1 MCLTALMKVYSS
13 RELKRLLQSPL
24 TREALSPAAGINYV
38 CTDGP
43 LEEMTAAQLPACPV
57 VSLDTRDTTADI
69 AAAEAELEPLVDGI
83 DAQPDAAATLVHV
96 LRHNRSLDCP
106 GALAME
112 SLAYSTLQHG
122 CGFQQWLTGRPAP
135 VEEDED
141 DAPVLT
147 ERSDNHLTL
156 TLNRPSRHN
165 AYSRA
170 MRDALCA
177 GLQLAHADTAIASVT
192 LRGNGPS
199 FCAGGDLREFGN
211 ATDAANAHVTR
222 MTRSAGL
229 LLAELPQAGSAELHG
244 ACIGA
249 GIELP
254 AFLGNVVARENT
266 VFQLPEVAMGL
277 IPGAGGTFSIS
288 RRIGR
293 QRTAW
298 MALTNARVDAATALS
313 WGLVD
318 AVSD

>member
-1 MCLTALMKVYSS
+1 MCLTARMKVYSS
-13 RELKRLLQSPL
+13 GELKRLLQSPV
-24 TREALSPAAGINYV
+24 TREALSPVAGVNHV
-38 CTDGP
+38 CTGEP
-43 LEEMTAAQLPACPV
+43 LEGVTAEQLPACPV
-57 VSLDTRDTTADI
+57 ISLDAGDTTADVVVDEP
-69 AAAEAELEPLVDGI
+69 ALESLADCI
-83 DAQPDAAATLVHV
+83 DAQPAAAACLVHV
-96 LRHNRSLDCP
+96 LRHNVSLDCP
-106 GALAME
+106 AALAME

-122 CGFQQWLTGRPAP
+122 SGFQEWLSRRPSP
-135 VEEDED
+135 GESIED

-147 ERSDNHLTL
+147 ERRDKHLTL
-156 TLNRPSRHN
+156 TLNRAARHN

-170 MRDALCA
+170 MRDALCT
-177 GLQLAHADTAIASVT
+177 GLQLAHADTSIETVA

-199 FCAGGDLREFGN
+199 FCAGGDLTEFGS
-211 ATDAANAHVTR
+211 ATDAASAHVTR

-229 LLAELPQAGSAELHG
+229 LLSTLPQRGNAELHG

-254 AFLGNVVARENT
+254 AFLAHVVARENT

-298 MALTNARVDAATALS
+298 LALTNAELDAATALS

-318 AVSD
+318 ALS